1 MENSE
6 SPESIVAYFSVLED
20 PRRYNRRHCLRDILV
35 IAICAAIAG
44 ADGWSDVAQ
53 FGEAKVRWLREVLS
67 LQLPHGIPSPDT
79 FRRVFAIL
87 DAEHFQTCF
96 VNWIQAVERVTEGQV
111 VAIDG
116 KMLRRSHD
124 RSLGQEA
131 LHMVSA
137 WASGSGL
144 VLGQIKVDDKSNEIP
159 AVPELLEMLKIEGC
173 IITLD
178 ALHCQTQTVEA
189 ILEKKADYVLPVKE
203 NQPRLLEALQGLF
216 DDAKEMHWVDCDS
229 FQTVN
234 KGHGR
239 IESRECWTTSDPEY
253 LKYITTLG
261 DWQGLQSIAMVEA
274 ERRIGEK
281 TTTTRRYFISSLK
294 SDAESMLNAV
304 RSHWGIENEVHWVLD
319 ITFREDDSRIRRG
332 YGAEN
337 FAVLRHIT
345 LNLLK
350 RETSTKASLRTKRKK
365 AAWDDDYLLMVLTG

>member
-1 MENSE
+1 MENKE
-6 SPESIVAYFSVLED
+6 SPASIVEHFSVLED
-20 PRRYNRRHCLRDILV
+20 PRRYNRRHFLRDILV
-35 IAICAAIAG
+35 IAICSAIGG
-44 ADGWSDVAQ
+44 ADGWSDVAL
-53 FGEAKVRWLREVLS
+53 FGKAKVKWLKEVLS
-67 LQLPHGIPSPDT
+67 LELPHGIPSPDT
-79 FRRVFAIL
+79 FRRMFAVL
-87 DAEHFQTCF
+87 DAVQFQTCF
-96 VNWIQAVERVTEGQV
+96 VNWIKAVEEVTEGQI

-116 KMLRRSHD
+116 KTLRRSHD
-124 RSLGQEA
+124 RSLGQQA

-159 AVPELLEMLKIEGC
+159 AVPELLEILEIEGC
-173 IITLD
+173 IVTLD

-189 ILEKKADYVLPVKE
+189 ILEKQADYVLPVKE

-216 DDAKEMHWVDCDS
+216 DDAKEMRWVECDS
-229 FQTVN
+229 FRTVS

-239 IESRECWTTSDPEY
+239 IESRECWTSSDPEY
-253 LKYITTLG
+253 LSYIATLG

-294 SDAESMLNAV
+294 SDAQLMLRAV
-304 RSHWGIENEVHWVLD
+304 RTHWGIENEVHWVLD

-332 YGAEN
+332 NGAEN

-350 RETSTKASLRTKRKK
+350 RENSAKRSLRAKRKK
-365 AAWDDDYLLMVLTG
+365 AAWDDDYLFLVLTG